1 MQDEYITISGIS
13 KADIVVK
20 KSRFIGLSTS
30 VDSEAK
36 AMDFVSKIR
45 IDFSDATHI
54 CYAYSIGLGDKK
66 VLRYND
72 AGEPAN
78 SAGKPILTVIESSKF
93 ENIICVVVRYFG
105 GTKLG
110 IGGLI
115 RAYSLTAKESI
126 NNAKSMVYIYS
137 TDVYIKMPHE
147 YIGAIIN
154 LTSRLKGKI
163 INIKHDLMAEAIIS
177 IRNSLVSEF
186 VRNVKAISKDIL
198 IEFS

>member
-1 MQDEYITISGIS
+1 M
-13 KADIVVK
+13 VK
-20 KSRFIGLSTS
+20 KSRFIGLSTY

-36 AMDFVSKIR
+36 AMDFVNKIR
-45 IDFSDATHI
+45 IDFPNATHI

-66 VLRYND
+66 VLRCND
-72 AGEPAN
+72 AGEPTN

-126 NNAKSMVYIYS
+126 NNAKSMVYIYL

-186 VRNVKAISKDIL
+186 VKNVKAISKDIL

>member
-13 KADIVVK
+13 RADIVVK

-78 SAGKPILTVIESSKF
+78 SAGKPILMVIESSKF

-186 VRNVKAISKDIL
+186 VKNVKAISKDIL

>member
-13 KADIVVK
+13 RADIVVK

-54 CYAYSIGLGDKK
+54 CYAYSINLGDKK

-137 TDVYIKMPHE
+137 TDVYIKMSHE
-147 YIGAIIN
+147 YVGAIIN

-186 VRNVKAISKDIL
+186 VRNVKAIGKDIL
-198 IEFS
+198 IKIY